1 MEFLK
6 WLFSSGDFM
15 PHGYCYLWDTRLVWL
30 HLISDG
36 VIFLAYMTIPV
47 TLLRLVRSRS
57 DLPFNWIFGC
67 FGIFIVACGLTHLM
81 EIWNL
86 WHAAYWLAGAIKAVT
101 ALASIGTAILLIRL
115 MPVAIALPSL
125 ADLQEARE
133 ASARQAVEMAAQEA
147 KFRGIVESAP
157 DAMIIADT
165 QGRIVLV
172 NAETEKLFRYRR
184 DQLVGQPVELLVPE
198 RFRKSHPAHR
208 AEYAQQPRTRSMGAG
223 IELYGLRSDG
233 TEFPVEISLSPLDSP
248 EGKLVATAV
257 RDVTAQRAS
266 EAKFRGILESA
277 PDAMVIADNQGRIV
291 LVNAETEKLFRY
303 QRKELVGKSVD
314 ILVPERFR
322 NSHPSHRAKYT
333 SHPRPRAMGAGIELY
348 GLRKDGTEFPV
359 EISLSPLETAEGL
372 LISSAIRDVSEQ
384 RHTQQ
389 LLREANVD
397 LEARVADRTAN
408 LEAAK
413 AELET
418 VIAQQHDAEEEI
430 RKLNQELEGRVRIR
444 TAELQSAVEELA
456 LEMAQRNRAERALK
470 ENAAKL
476 RDQAALIELAHDA
489 IFVRDMAAHITYW
502 NAAAEQLYGW
512 TREEA
517 LGRVSHE
524 LLTTQFPE
532 TLDDVIADLLR
543 NGKWEGELQHQK
555 KDGNWITVA
564 SRWSIQ
570 RNDQNVPVGILEINN
585 NITARKAAEQLAHET
600 EENVRRLNQDLIYRS
615 AELETS
621 NRELESFSYSVSHD
635 LRAPLRH
642 IDGFA
647 RILIEEHGERLGPDA
662 MRYVQKVVDGAA
674 QMGRLVEDLLDLARV
689 GRIGPKREDVN
700 LNEMVN
706 NIVANLSADLDG
718 REISWQIGLLP
729 AAYCD
734 GGLIR
739 IVFNNLVSNAVKFTR
754 QCATPKIH
762 IATCIA
768 GGDEAF
774 FVRDNGV
781 GFDPQYAD
789 KLFGVFQR
797 LHRADEFE
805 GTGIG
810 LATVQRIIRNHGG
823 RIWADS
829 RPGEGATFYFTLGS
843 PRDRARLEESPSEV
857 SHA

>member
-15 PHGYCYLWDTRLVWL
+15 PHGYCYLWDTRLIWL
-30 HLISDG
+30 HLISDSL
-36 VIFLAYMTIPV
+36 IFLAYMTIPV
-47 TLLRLVRSRS
+47 TLLRVVRSRN
-57 DLPFNWIFGC
+57 DLPFGWMFGC
-67 FGIFIVACGLTHLM
+67 FGIFIVACGLTHAM

-86 WHAAYWLAGAIKAVT
+86 WHAAYWISGVIKAI
-101 ALASIGTAILLIRL
+101 AGIASIGTAILLFRL
-115 MPVAIALPSL
+115 APVAIALPSF
-125 ADLQEARE
+125 ADLRNAHEATMI
-133 ASARQAVEMAAQEA
+133 QAVEVAAQEA
-147 KFRGIVESAP
+147 KFRGILESAP
-157 DAMIIADT
+157 DAMVITDE

-172 NAETEKLFRYRR
+172 NAETEKLFRYHREE
-184 DQLVGQPVELLVPE
+184 LIGESVEALVPE
-198 RFRKSHPAHR
+198 RFRH
-208 AEYAQQPRTRSMGAG
+208 T
-223 IELYGLRSDG
+223 
-233 TEFPVEISLSPLDSP
+233 
-248 EGKLVATAV
+248 
-257 RDVTAQRAS
+257 
-266 EAKFRGILESA
+266 
-277 PDAMVIADNQGRIV
+277 
-291 LVNAETEKLFRY
+291 
-303 QRKELVGKSVD
+303 
-314 ILVPERFR
+314 
-322 NSHPSHRAKYT
+322 HPSHRVQYAT
-333 SHPRPRAMGAGIELY
+333 HPRRRAMGAGLELC

-359 EISLSPLETAEGL
+359 EISLSPLETPDGV
-372 LISSAIRDVSEQ
+372 LISSAIRDVTEQ
-384 RHTQQ
+384 KRTQQ
-389 LLREANVD
+389 LLQRAN
-397 LEARVADRTAN
+397 LELETRVADRTAN
-408 LEAAK
+408 LESAK

-418 VIAQQHDAEEEI
+418 VVARQHRAEEEI
-430 RKLNQELEGRVRIR
+430 RQFNQELEGRVRIR
-444 TAELQSAVEELA
+444 TAELQAAVEELA

-470 ENAAKL
+470 EHATKL
-476 RDQAALIELAHDA
+476 RDQAALLELAHDA
-489 IFVRDMAAHITYW
+489 IFVRDMAGRITYW
-502 NAAAEQLYGW
+502 NTAAEELYGW
-512 TREEA
+512 TRGDA

-524 LLTTQFPE
+524 LLTTQFPD
-532 TLDDVIADLLR
+532 TLEDIIADLLR
-543 NGKWEGELQHQK
+543 NGKWDGELQHQK

-570 RNDQNVPVGILEINN
+570 RNEQSVPLAILEINN
-585 NITARKAAEQLAHET
+585 DITARKAAEQLAHET

-700 LNEMVN
+700 LNDLLH
-706 NIVANLSADLDG
+706 NIVANLSADLNG
-718 REISWQIGLLP
+718 REISWQIELLP

-739 IVFNNLVSNAVKFTR
+739 IVLNNLVSNAVKFTR
-754 QCATPKIH
+754 QCETPKIQV
-762 IATCIA
+762 ATCIA